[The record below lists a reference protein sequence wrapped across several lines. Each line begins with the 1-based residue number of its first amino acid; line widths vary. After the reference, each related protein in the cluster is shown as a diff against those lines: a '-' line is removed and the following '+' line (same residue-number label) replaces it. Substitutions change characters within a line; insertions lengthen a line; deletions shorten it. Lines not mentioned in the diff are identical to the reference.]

1 MERRGER
8 DDRRAERPELGGRT
22 SCFMFGLRFV
32 RSHSP
37 RVSALGLVS
46 FTVKWVGSAHGSAFG
61 VGVVLVAWLTINHSI
76 IQRIHTMQHVRCFQG
91 VLHPIGI
98 ALD

>member
-1 MERRGER
+1 MFHVWPSLCSLTLS
-8 DDRRAERPELGGRT
+8 ACLGTWSGLFYGKMGR
-22 SCFMFGLRFV
+22 FGAWFGV
-32 RSHSP
+32 R
-37 RVSALGLVS
+37 
-46 FTVKWVGSAHGSAFG
+46 G